1 MGVCQ
6 EICGDGLLYDL
17 ACDDG
22 NTADGDGCSST
33 CTIEADYVCNTN
45 PGTASI
51 CSYSKPIT
59 FTLVKTIKNMTSNS
73 VAFSFVISPV
83 IAALKSLNFSQVIQC
98 SLNSLA

>member
-83 IAALKSLNFSQVIQC
+83 IAALTSLNFSQVIQC